1 MKKVL
6 AVMFAVLFALSSI
19 CAISYAAD
27 ATAEANDTTVEV
39 STNFP
44 DTINV
49 NYSTAMTC
57 PYCGK
62 VCADSQAYADHLEV
76 CEDAKTFAGNAGA
89 ILLKCYYCSATFKS
103 EAAYNAHCAVYVN
116 CKDHIASCPYSG
128 ADYLDLDEDGVPGCP
143 CTFNTKDQYAAHT
156 EICPYKGQYSA
167 QGYLN
172 LLKGLLKD
180 FFVGIFKN
188 ADWSSV
194 LGGLKGLVAGF
205 DLGALKEIFN
215 AVMGAAGIDF
225 SI

>member
-6 AVMFAVLFALSSI
+6 AVLFAVLFALSSI
-19 CAISYAAD
+19 SAISYAAD

-39 STNFP
+39 NTNFP
-44 DTINV
+44 SSINV
-49 NYSTAMTC
+49 NYCTAMTC

-76 CEDAKTFAGNAGA
+76 CEDKATFAGNAGA

-103 EAAYNAHCAVYVN
+103 ESAYNAHCAVYVN
-116 CKDHIASCPYSG
+116 CENHIAACKFSG
-128 ADYLDLDEDGVPGCP
+128 DNYLDLDGDGVPGCP
-143 CTFNTKDQYAAHT
+143 CTFNTKEALANHEAQ
-156 EICPYKGQYSA
+156 CPYDGELSTK
-167 QGYLN
+167 GYLN
-172 LLKGLLKD
+172 LLKDELKD

-188 ADWSSV
+188 ADWGTV

-205 DLGALKEIFN
+205 DLGALKDILN
-215 AVMGAAGIDF
+215 AALGAAGIDF